1 MANVRK
7 IYTQNEQLLLYSQ
20 VEGIC
25 PLCTKPLYYEK
36 IGKIYKKFE
45 LAHIYPLNPNSSEE
59 LLLKTEKKLSI
70 DVNSL
75 DNIIPLCLDC
85 HEKFDKPRTV
95 EEYRKLFQIK
105 ESLIKKSNIMNSYSL
120 FNIEEEIREVLYR
133 LDLDT
138 GELIRLEYS
147 ALKVDEKSDVSL
159 PPLLKKQIKNDIIEY
174 FNFIKDIFKEIDKE
188 TPDKFN
194 TLAMQIKGF
203 YFKCKQTT
211 RNQEEIFRSIV
222 DWIHNKTGKYSLRAC
237 EIIASFFIQ
246 DCEVFS

>member
-1 MANVRK
+1 MTNVRK
-7 IYTQNEQLLLYSQ
+7 VYSPNEQLLLYSQ

-36 IGKIYKKFE
+36 GRKIYKKYE
-45 LAHIYPLNPNSSEE
+45 LAHIYPLNPSSDEE
-59 LLLKTEKKLSI
+59 ILLKNEKKLSK

-85 HEKFDKPRTV
+85 HEMFDKPRTV
-95 EEYRKLFQIK
+95 EEYRRLFQIK
-105 ESLIKKSNIMNSYSL
+105 ESLIKKSSIMNSYSL
-120 FNIEEEIREVLYR
+120 FNIEDEIREVLYR

-138 GELIRLEYS
+138 GELVRLEYS
-147 ALKVDEKSDVSL
+147 VLKVDEKSDSSL
-159 PPLLKKQIKNDIIEY
+159 PPLLKRQIKSDIIEY
-174 FNFIKDIFKEIDKE
+174 FNFIQDIFIEIDKE
-188 TPDKFN
+188 TPDKFD

-211 RNQEEIFRSIV
+211 KNQEEIYRSIV
-222 DWIHNKTGKYSLRAC
+222 DWIHNKTGKHSLRAC